1 MDCKR
6 RWAIAL
12 ETAFF
17 VVCTTSR
24 PRSSNR
30 VQLSSM
36 PLDDNKKLGTGLL
49 VLGFIFLLLGVVLFF
64 DAGLLAIGDVLFLS
78 GITLTI
84 GPRRTM
90 VFFFKRKQLRGN
102 VFFFG
107 GIFLVLFRWAFV
119 GMILQVKHAYKSAL
133 RYPTTQLY
141 PLQLGHLVMGWVP

>member
-1 MDCKR
+1 
-6 RWAIAL
+6 
-12 ETAFF
+12 
-17 VVCTTSR
+17 
-24 PRSSNR
+24 
-30 VQLSSM
+30 M
-36 PLDDNKKLGTGLL
+36 PFDDNKKLGTGLL

-107 GIFLVLFRWAFV
+107 GIFLVLIRWAFV
-119 GMILQVKHAYKSAL
+119 GMILQVCCNCCKSLTYAKL
-133 RYPTTQLY
+133 R
-141 PLQLGHLVMGWVP
+141 LQRTSAQRNEQYNVTYNTAAV